1 MRTPLIALCSLLLAT
16 AAPAFA
22 GDNGPVTSDQLAAL
36 KSAWKDETK
45 QSKEIASIARRW
57 TAAWNQDNA
66 KKMHAIDE
74 DLVAWRKAVLGD
86 LRADGI
92 STQEAGTDQG
102 APAQE
107 RLRDLLVELRDGQD
121 TFDND
126 TAKPPAYRRKAE
138 LLSQIVAEM
147 AARTQR
153 MERRY
158 DAHKDQFKAQKKAS

>member
-1 MRTPLIALCSLLLAT
+1 MRLPLIALCGLLLAT
-16 AAPAFA
+16 PALA
-22 GDNGPVTSDQLAAL
+22 GDGDRPVTADQLDAM
-36 KSAWKDETK
+36 KSAWKAEQK
-45 QSKEIASIARRW
+45 QSKEIAAIARRW

-74 DLVAWRKAVLGD
+74 DLVAWRKEVLGD

-92 STQEAGTDQG
+92 STKEAGTDQG

-121 TFDND
+121 KFDND
-126 TAKPPAYRRKAE
+126 AAKEPAYRRKAE

-147 AARTQR
+147 SARVQR

-158 DAHKDQFKAQKKAS
+158 ESHKDQFKAQKKAS